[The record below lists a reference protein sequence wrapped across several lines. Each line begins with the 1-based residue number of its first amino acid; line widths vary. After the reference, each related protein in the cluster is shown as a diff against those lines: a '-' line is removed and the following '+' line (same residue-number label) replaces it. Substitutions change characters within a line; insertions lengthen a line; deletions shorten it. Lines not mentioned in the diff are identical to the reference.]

1 MAVFAL
7 VSKPS
12 LKTILT
18 MKKLKY
24 ILFAGILLIAGA
36 CDKKLD
42 IEPLQSV
49 SETVALDSDANV
61 KLVLQGAYDN
71 LSKDGMYG
79 GNLFRDAE
87 LLGSDGEVRWV
98 GTYSDPRDIFNHE
111 MDAGNTDVEN
121 TWSIAYQTINSC
133 NNVLSALDVVNV
145 EDRDRVEGEAK
156 FIRGVCYFELTRLFG
171 KPYVAGGVNGQLGVP
186 VITTATRGVTE
197 ASYVSRNTVNE
208 GYEQALSDFL
218 RAAATLPEDNGVLA
232 GKYAAMGMA
241 ARMYLSMG
249 KLEEAREMAVAVIGS
264 TQYSLLPNYED
275 LWNQDDDT
283 DEALFSI
290 QVSPQDGVNEL
301 VTFFSIPEFG
311 GRDGDIEIQSSHL
324 ALYDPADTR
333 LALFYDGNG
342 AMRTGKWKNQYKNI
356 PIIRLAEMHL
366 IAAECDARLDGNGAF
381 QLNPVRERAGL
392 APLNQA
398 FVEDVIQER
407 RRELAF
413 EGHKIHDIKRLSGT
427 VDGLSFDAPELVFP
441 IPAREIEVNK
451 NLQQNEGY

>member
-1 MAVFAL
+1 
-7 VSKPS
+7 
-12 LKTILT
+12 

-24 ILFAGILLIAGA
+24 ILFSGILLLAGA

-49 SETVALDSDANV
+49 SENVALDSDANV

-98 GTYSDPRDIFNHE
+98 GTYSDPRDIFNHD
-111 MDAGNTDVEN
+111 MDAGNADVEN

-133 NNVLSALDVVNV
+133 NNVLSALDIVNA

-156 FIRGVCYFELTRLFG
+156 FIRGVCYFELVRLFSR
-171 KPYVAGGVNGQLGVP
+171 PFEEAGSGGHLAVP
-186 VITTATRGVTE
+186 VITTPTRGVTE
-197 ASYVSRNTVNE
+197 NSYVVRNSIDEV
-208 GYEQALSDFL
+208 YDQVLSDLL
-218 RAAATLPEDNGVLA
+218 RAIEILPEDNGVNVS
-232 GKYAAMGMA
+232 KYAAVGMA
-241 ARMYLSMG
+241 ARVNMMLRNYQ
-249 KLEEAREMAVAVIGS
+249 EAHSMAVAVIASGN
-264 TQYSLLPNYED
+264 YSLVSNYSD

-290 QVSPQDGVNEL
+290 QVSALDGVNEL

-324 ALYDPADTR
+324 ALYDPTDTR

-356 PIIRLAEMHL
+356 PIIRLAEMYL
-366 IAAECDARLDGNGAF
+366 IAAECEAHLFGNGAVY
-381 QLNPVRERAGL
+381 LNPVRERAGL
-392 APLNQA
+392 APVNQA
-398 FVEDVIQER
+398 FAADVVMER

-413 EGHKIHDIKRLSGT
+413 EGHKIHDIKRVRGT
-427 VDGLSFDAPELVFP
+427 VDGLNYDAPELVFP
-441 IPAREIEVNK
+441 IPAREIEVNR
-451 NLQQNEGY
+451 NLEQNDGY

>member
-1 MAVFAL
+1 
-7 VSKPS
+7 
-12 LKTILT
+12 
-18 MKKLKY
+18 MKKLQY
-24 ILFAGILLIAGA
+24 ILLSGLLLLAGA

-133 NNVLSALDVVNV
+133 NNVLSALDVVNA

-156 FIRGVCYFELTRLFG
+156 FIRGVCYFELVRLFSR
-171 KPYVAGGVNGQLGVP
+171 PFEEAGSGGHLAVP
-186 VITTATRGVTE
+186 VITTPTRGVTE
-197 ASYVSRNTVNE
+197 NSYVVRNSIDEV
-208 GYEQALSDFL
+208 YDQVLSDLL
-218 RAAATLPEDNGVLA
+218 RAIEVLPEDNGVNVS
-232 GKYAAMGMA
+232 KYAAVGMA
-241 ARMYLSMG
+241 ARVNMMLRNY
-249 KLEEAREMAVAVIGS
+249 EEAHSLAVAVIGS
-264 TQYSLLPNYED
+264 GNYSLVSNYSD

-290 QVSPQDGVNEL
+290 QVSALDGVNEL

-324 ALYDPADTR
+324 ALYDPTDTR

-356 PIIRLAEMHL
+356 PIIRLAEMYL
-366 IAAECDARLDGNGAF
+366 IAAECEAHLFGNGAVY
-381 QLNPVRERAGL
+381 LNPVRERAGL
-392 APLNQA
+392 APVNQA
-398 FVEDVIQER
+398 FAADVVMER

-413 EGHKIHDIKRLSGT
+413 EGHKIHDIKRVRGT
-427 VDGLSFDAPELVFP
+427 VDGLNYDAPELVFP
-441 IPAREIEVNK
+441 IPAREIEVNR
-451 NLQQNEGY
+451 NLEQNDGY

>member
-1 MAVFAL
+1 
-7 VSKPS
+7 
-12 LKTILT
+12 

-24 ILFAGILLIAGA
+24 ILFSGILLLAGA
-36 CDKKLD
+36 CDKNLD

-49 SETVALDSDANV
+49 SENVALDSDANV

-98 GTYSDPRDIFNHE
+98 GTYSDPRDIFNHD
-111 MDAGNTDVEN
+111 MDAGNSDVEN
-121 TWSIAYQTINSC
+121 TWAIAYQTINSC
-133 NNVLSALDVVNV
+133 NNVLSALDIVNA

-156 FIRGVCYFELTRLFG
+156 FIRGVCYFELVRLFSR
-171 KPYVAGGVNGQLGVP
+171 PFEEAGSGGHLAVP
-186 VITTATRGVTE
+186 VITTPTRGVTE
-197 ASYVSRNTVNE
+197 NSYVVRNSIDEV
-208 GYEQALSDFL
+208 YDQVLSDLL
-218 RAAATLPEDNGVLA
+218 RAIEVLPEDNGVNVS
-232 GKYAAMGMA
+232 KYAAVGMA
-241 ARMYLSMG
+241 ARVNMMLRNY
-249 KLEEAREMAVAVIGS
+249 EEAHSLAVAVIASGN
-264 TQYSLLPNYED
+264 YSLVSNYSD

-290 QVSPQDGVNEL
+290 QVSALDGVNEL

-324 ALYDPADTR
+324 ALYDPTDTR

-356 PIIRLAEMHL
+356 PIIRLAEMYL
-366 IAAECDARLDGNGAF
+366 IAAECEAHLFGNGAVY
-381 QLNPVRERAGL
+381 LNPVRERAGL
-392 APLNQA
+392 APVNQA
-398 FVEDVIQER
+398 FAADVVMER

-413 EGHKIHDIKRLSGT
+413 EGHKIHDIKRVRGT
-427 VDGLSFDAPELVFP
+427 VDGLNYDAPELVFP
-441 IPAREIEVNK
+441 IPAREIEVNR
-451 NLQQNEGY
+451 NLEQNDGY